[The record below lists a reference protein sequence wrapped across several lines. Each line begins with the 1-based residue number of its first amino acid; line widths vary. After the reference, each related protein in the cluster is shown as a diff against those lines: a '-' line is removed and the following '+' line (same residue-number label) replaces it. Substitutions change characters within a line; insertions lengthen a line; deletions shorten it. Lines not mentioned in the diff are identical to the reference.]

1 MIVRRGLLM
10 LLLVLSPL
18 AAQKQSPIPLQLDIK
33 EKQLEELYAEYW
45 RAEYNI
51 ARGDEY
57 LTSRPVQERIRMVMS
72 DEKFLHDLKLT
83 RLEGPSLRR
92 RRDLFLEE
100 AAYTKISND
109 PALTALVESITRDEN
124 SFRYKVGDRQLTRSG
139 AD

>member
-33 EKQLEELYAEYW
+33 EKQLEELYPEYW

-57 LTSRPVQERIRMVMS
+57 LSSRPVQERIRMVMS

-83 RLEGPSLRR
+83 RLEGPLVK
-92 RRDLFLEE
+92 
-100 AAYTKISND
+100 AA
-109 PALTALVESITRDEN
+109 A
-124 SFRYKVGDRQLTRSG
+124 
-139 AD
+139 